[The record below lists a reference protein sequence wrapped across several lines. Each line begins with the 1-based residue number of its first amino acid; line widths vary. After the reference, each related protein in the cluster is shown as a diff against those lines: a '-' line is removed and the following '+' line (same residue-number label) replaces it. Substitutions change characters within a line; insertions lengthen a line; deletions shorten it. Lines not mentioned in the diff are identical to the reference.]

1 MNKIYTVAVEDSRC
15 TKDTLNVE
23 APTEQ
28 EVCKIAQ
35 EVAKIEL
42 RMYEP
47 IEIIAFFEGISIEVS
62 LEKDYRLLITRTEIG
77 HLKIEE
83 R

>member
-1 MNKIYTVAVEDSRC
+1 MNKVYTVAIEDSRC
-15 TKDTLNVE
+15 TKDTLNIE

-28 EVCKIAQ
+28 EACDLAEKIA
-35 EVAKIEL
+35 EVEL
-42 RMYEP
+42 GMYEP
-47 IEIIAFFEGISIEVS
+47 IEIIASFEGISIDVS
-62 LEKDYRLLITRTEIG
+62 LEKDYRLLITRTDVG

>member
-1 MNKIYTVAVEDSRC
+1 MSKVYTIAVEDSRC
-15 TKDTLNVE
+15 VKDTLNVE

-28 EVCKIAQ
+28 EACKIAQ
-35 EVAKIEL
+35 EIAEVEL
-42 RMYEP
+42 GMYKP
-47 IEIIAFFEGISIEVS
+47 IDVIASFEGISINVS
-62 LEKDYRLLITRTEIG
+62 LEKDYRLLITRTDIG